1 MNPVQLLVDPLQYG
15 FMQRALI
22 SALLVGTICAITG
35 SYLIV
40 RRLSMLG
47 DAVSRAVMPGLAIA
61 FLLGANIFFG
71 AFIAGVVATGLIGAI
86 HTNSKIKEDTA
97 MGIVFSSF
105 FSFGIILITKIQKDN
120 KIDLNH
126 FLFGNILGVSESDLI
141 TTSVISVIVI
151 ATICLI
157 YKELLFH
164 SFDPLGAKSVGLP
177 VQALNLIVMSLIAAT
192 IVASMQSVG
201 VILVIALMLGPGS
214 TAFLLTR
221 KLKTMMLLSV
231 AVGAVSST
239 VGLYLSYYLDISSG
253 PAVVMVST
261 AFFILSFLFS
271 PRQGLLTHFLHNS
284 QDEASVSG
292 RLAEEVYKQ

>member
-1 MNPVQLLVDPLQYG
+1 MNLVQLLVDPLQYG

-141 TTSVISVIVI
+141 TTLVISVIVI
-151 ATICLI
+151 TTI
-157 YKELLFH
+157 

-177 VQALNLIVMSLIAAT
+177 VQALNLLVMSLIAAT

-214 TAFLLTR
+214 TAFLLTK

-261 AFFILSFLFS
+261 VFFILSFLFS
-271 PRQGLLTHFLHNS
+271 PRQGLLTHFLHNG
-284 QDEASVSG
+284 QEEVSG
-292 RLAEEVYKQ
+292 SDSLAEEVYKQ